1 MKLLLRRLKTK
12 MRHLLGVLNMW
23 WSINRL
29 NVYQFMLSSTQGNRK
44 IEKFR
49 SVQNVSIYPSSR
61 ATFIWDLWF
70 FSEMLEVV
78 LRENDLIW
86 FLFWFSRLETRCQ
99 VSEKLNNYKGR
110 GQLDETSLVGL
121 CLFYLMSC
129 ISVFSRFTFLHRYNY
144 VFVFKILPG
153 YGRIRV
159 RPHEVWSGEAGF
171 YCVFELIS
179 SNPDSVVSSSSRFF
193 V

>member
-1 MKLLLRRLKTK
+1 MSEKLPFFFGRVLGGRLARGKSRKNHKCRKTTKSLVVVWREIHLGLVIFRPSVGGRRA
-12 MRHLLGVLNMW
+12 R
-23 WSINRL
+23 
-29 NVYQFMLSSTQGNRK
+29 
-44 IEKFR
+44 R
-49 SVQNVSIYPSSR
+49 SPG
-61 ATFIWDLWF
+61 TCDF
-70 FSEMLEVV
+70 FG
-78 LRENDLIW
+78 
-86 FLFWFSRLETRCQ
+86 Q
-99 VSEKLNNYKGR
+99 VSENLKKYKGR
-110 GQLDETSLVGL
+110 GLLDETSLVGL